1 MFAEVEV
8 LAPIAS
14 RSLAEDA
21 GAKSPAVQA
30 EVLADR
36 KVEQLR
42 LQQAQTPVSKQY
54 RRNKADL
61 AKAWRQSTLGVFSDQ
76 THTAR
81 PLADNRD
88 TVSVPGRHTS
98 SCYQLFT
105 LHELTFAF
113 GTLYTPSC
121 FSARDSSSRV
131 GMPPMNLP
139 RFPLLSLP
147 SSGSPSFPAR
157 DFAHP

>member
-98 SCYQLFT
+98 S
-105 LHELTFAF
+105 FAF